1 MIKNIVFDVGDVL
14 VDFGYR
20 RYMQDLGFDEETVD
34 FLSENM
40 VLTEFWHELDLG
52 VRTEAEAVETFTKKY
67 PQYKD
72 EIIKFWDQ
80 IEFIVE
86 EYPYAEPLVLK
97 LKELGYGVYI
107 LSNYPIETAERH
119 WPKFK
124 FLPHTDGHIISAY
137 EKVTK
142 PDEGIYRLL
151 ESRFGIDLKECI
163 FVDDRQVNIDAA
175 NSYGMTAIQF
185 KGLDDLLGKLSTELG
200 VDKIVL

>member
-20 RYMQDLGFDEETVD
+20 RYMRDLGFDEETVD

-40 VLTEFWHELDLG
+40 VVTEFWHELDLG
-52 VRTEAEAVETFTKKY
+52 VRDEAEAVETFTKKY

-72 EIIKFWDQ
+72 EIIKFWDN

-86 EYPYAEPLVLK
+86 EYTYSEPLVLK
-97 LKELGYGVYI
+97 LKELGYNVYI

-124 FLPHTDGHIISAY
+124 FLPHTDGHIISGY

-142 PDEGIYRLL
+142 PDEAIYRLL
-151 ESRFGIDLKECI
+151 ESRFGVDLTESI

-175 NSYGMTAIQF
+175 NKLGMTAIRF
-185 KGLDDLLGKLSTELG
+185 TGIDDLLERLG
-200 VDKIVL
+200 EEFGTGKIVL

>member
-14 VDFGYR
+14 VAFCYR
-20 RYMQDLGFDEETVD
+20 KYMEGLGFDKETVD

-72 EIIKFWDQ
+72 EIIKFWDNV
-80 IEFIVE
+80 EFIVE
-86 EYPYAEPLVLK
+86 EFDYAAPLVQSLK
-97 LKELGYGVYI
+97 DKGYGVYI
-107 LSNYPIETAERH
+107 LSNYPIETAEKH

-124 FLPHTDGHIISAY
+124 FLPLTDGHIISGY
-137 EKVTK
+137 EKITK

-151 ESRFGIDLKECI
+151 ESRFGIKLTECI

-175 NSYGMTAIQF
+175 NDYGMTAILF
-185 KGLDDLLGKLSTELG
+185 TGLDDLLDKLSNTLNI
-200 VDKIVL
+200 DKIEL

>member
-20 RYMQDLGFDEETVD
+20 RYMRDLGFDEETVD

-40 VLTEFWHELDLG
+40 VVTEFWHELDLG
-52 VRTEAEAVETFTKKY
+52 VRDEAEAVETFTKKY

-86 EYPYAEPLVLK
+86 EYTYSEPLVLK
-97 LKELGYGVYI
+97 LKELGYNVYI

-124 FLPHTDGHIISAY
+124 FLPHTDGHIISGY

-142 PDEGIYRLL
+142 PDEAIYRLL
-151 ESRFGIDLKECI
+151 ESRFGVDLTESI

-175 NSYGMTAIQF
+175 NKLGMTAIRF
-185 KGLDDLLGKLSTELG
+185 TGIDDLLERLG
-200 VDKIVL
+200 EEFGTGKIVL

>member
-20 RYMQDLGFDEETVD
+20 RYMRDLGFDEETVD

-40 VLTEFWHELDLG
+40 VVTEFWHELDLG
-52 VRTEAEAVETFTKKY
+52 DRDEAEAVETFTKKY

-72 EIIKFWDQ
+72 EIIKFWDN

-86 EYPYAEPLVLK
+86 EYTYSEPLVLK
-97 LKELGYGVYI
+97 LKELGYNVYI

-124 FLPHTDGHIISAY
+124 FLPHTDGHIISGY

-142 PDEGIYRLL
+142 PDEAIYRLL
-151 ESRFGIDLKECI
+151 ESRFGVDLTESI

-175 NSYGMTAIQF
+175 NKLGMTAIRF
-185 KGLDDLLGKLSTELG
+185 TGIDDLLERLG
-200 VDKIVL
+200 EEFGTGKIVL